1 MDEKAPDTPETS
13 APQGDSQ
20 RLTYV
25 LLVVLII
32 CGGNGLGILAAGLV
46 WKFTQ
51 SIVGAI
57 LAVVVITII
66 AFVSAMVLVVR
77 HNKKQ
82 H

>member
-1 MDEKAPDTPETS
+1 MDDKAPDLPETP

>member
-1 MDEKAPDTPETS
+1 MNENAPGTPETP

-51 SIVGAI
+51 NIAGAI
-57 LAVVVITII
+57 IAVVAITIV
-66 AFVSAMVLVVR
+66 AFISAMALVVH

-82 H
+82 N

>member
-1 MDEKAPDTPETS
+1 MDEKAPDLPETP

-20 RLTYV
+20 RLIYV

-51 SIVGAI
+51 NIVGAI
-57 LAVVVITII
+57 IAVVAITVI
-66 AFVSAMVLVVR
+66 AFVIAMVLVVR
-77 HNKKQ
+77 HNKRY

>member
-1 MDEKAPDTPETS
+1 MDEKAPDTPETP

-51 SIVGAI
+51 NIAGAI
-57 LAVVVITII
+57 FAVVGITVI
-66 AFVSAMVLVVR
+66 AFVFAMVLVVH